1 LSILAVML
9 RFAKKAR
16 IIDCTFMTFFT
27 WVSYNL
33 NNAKQSSLKEFSGYY
48 VSFIVE
54 NNFLDEYLKQ
64 RKTCWMWG
72 ESYNIYSFV

>member
-1 LSILAVML
+1 ML

-33 NNAKQSSLKEFSGYY
+33 NNAKQSSLKESSGYY

-54 NNFLDEYLKQ
+54 NNFLNKYLNQ

-72 ESYNIYSFV
+72 ESCNTYSIL